1 MSMGNGKARN
11 VIEYLDNLI
20 DKGKVSKGAIDPLKI
35 AFAKVVQTIDG
46 DQWENIEV
54 RTINVEDYMA
64 RFENLT
70 MGKYT
75 SDSLTVY
82 KSRINK
88 VVNWYI
94 QFLDKPGWT
103 PDVQRRNRVPK
114 TIINP
119 SKRSEG
125 KTIDV
130 TSSTDSSDVAPPLS
144 MPSVANAPNRI
155 LYPYPLSD
163 GQLIHISLPI
173 KLSKID
179 AKRIGNFVESIAV
192 NEPDNHEADSRGK
205 S

>member
-1 MSMGNGKARN
+1 MSMGDGKAGN

-20 DKGKVSKGAIDPLKI
+20 DKGKASKGAIDPLKI
-35 AFAKVVQTIDG
+35 AFAKVIQTIDG
-46 DQWENIEV
+46 DQWENTEV
-54 RTINVEDYMA
+54 RTIDVGDYMA
-64 RFENLT
+64 RFANLT
-70 MGKYT
+70 MGKYA

-88 VVNWYI
+88 VVGWYI

-103 PDVQRRNRVPK
+103 PDIQRRNRSNKATVIQTNPSTSK
-114 TIINP
+114 TI
-119 SKRSEG
+119 S
-125 KTIDV
+125 V
-130 TSSTDSSDVAPPLS
+130 ASSVNSGDATPQS

-163 GQLIHISLPI
+163 GQLIHISLPV

-179 AKRIGNFVESIAV
+179 AKRIGSFVESIAV
-192 NEPDNHEADSRGK
+192 DDHDNHEATIHGK